1 MSVEGNTRKRP
12 SAGRAESAD
21 GETRAKRA
29 KEGGAAVE
37 SAQPRVEPE
46 MHVESAQPRVEPEM
60 HMAMYLHCCVE
71 REIRATVHPG
81 DTIMARS
88 VTMSAL
94 TAARAGV
101 GGADVRDALLEWED
115 KNDSDKTGVI
125 AIEFNDVVLSLF
137 KQVSRDYPRLFGS
150 IRRDGKM
157 EGLVVLAR

>member
-1 MSVEGNTRKRP
+1 MRGEGNTRKRP
-12 SAGRAESAD
+12 SAGRAESAGD
-21 GETRAKRA
+21 ETRAKRA

-46 MHVESAQPRVEPEM
+46 MH
-60 HMAMYLHCCVE
+60 MAMYVHHCVE

-101 GGADVRDALLEWED
+101 GGADVRTALLEWED

-150 IRRDGKM
+150 IRRNGNM
-157 EGLVVLAR
+157 EGLVVLAG

>member
-1 MSVEGNTRKRP
+1 MSVDQGNTRKRP

-37 SAQPRVEPE
+37 SAQPRVE
-46 MHVESAQPRVEPEM
+46 SEM
-60 HMAMYLHCCVE
+60 HMAMYLHRYVE

-101 GGADVRDALLEWED
+101 GGADVRNALLEWED

-150 IRRDGKM
+150 IRRDGNM